1 MAEPGRLINLEGP
14 KLGHIPAFDGFRG
27 LFVMQ
32 VLLYHALVSDFLKG
46 SPIII
51 DWFFVASGFLIT
63 SLLLDEHRST
73 GANDLRTFYQRRAL
87 RLFPAMYLMIA
98 AFVVIMLLAVTFS
111 QEAREA
117 LGPWWVE
124 ALAAGTY
131 CYYIVAAFMPGEL
144 DGALGHTW
152 SLTVEEQ
159 FYFLWPLFL
168 TFTLRRRRRTSDRNL
183 IIGAIA
189 FIVLVMGMRVVLH
202 DQVVVPVDSDLHE
215 HMTYFDEVIDEDTP
229 PDLLDDDRITGGS
242 TWQGVVYRIAS
253 ARPDMIV
260 YGCLLA
266 FVNKAIRRPLS
277 EQFRKL
283 IAVLGALG
291 WVAYLL
297 FIALGERVPGFE
309 LFGGPVY
316 QLSLLLLG
324 PMILDLYLRQ
334 ESAASRFFS
343 HPLLRWFGVR
353 SYGIYLWHIPVLL
366 PFLPMI
372 NDSYGVKRLVAGL
385 FAAGLGVVVG
395 IASYRFIERPFLR
408 LKDTRFQR
416 PQDRAA
422 AQGTPGS

>member
-87 RLFPAMYLMIA
+87 RLFPAMYLMIG

-111 QEAREA
+111 QEARDA

-168 TFTLRRRRRTSDRNL
+168 TFTLRKRRRTSDRNL

-189 FIVLVMGMRVVLH
+189 FIVLVMGARVVLH
-202 DQVVVPVDSDLHE
+202 DQIVVPVDSDLHE
-215 HMTYFDEVIDEDTP
+215 HMTYFDEKIDDVFNFP
-229 PDLLDDDRITGGS
+229 FDKDRSDLYVEPT
-242 TWQGVVYRIAS
+242 AH
-253 ARPDMIV
+253 MI
-260 YGCLLA
+260 LP
-266 FVNKAIRRPLS
+266 N
-277 EQFRKL
+277 
-283 IAVLGALG
+283 
-291 WVAYLL
+291 
-297 FIALGERVPGFE
+297 FIAPNIDLRFDYRFE
-309 LFGGPVY
+309 GNY
-316 QLSLLLLG
+316 S
-324 PMILDLYLRQ
+324 
-334 ESAASRFFS
+334 
-343 HPLLRWFGVR
+343 
-353 SYGIYLWHIPVLL
+353 
-366 PFLPMI
+366 
-372 NDSYGVKRLVAGL
+372 NDVTRDYENHVAGTR
-385 FAAGLGVVVG
+385 VVG
-395 IASYRFIERPFLR
+395 RF
-408 LKDTRFQR
+408 
-416 PQDRAA
+416 
-422 AQGTPGS
+422 